1 MSRTRGRIPRH
12 YRLRVRTVRR
22 DPIDYDALAR
32 AALEQAAMN
41 QPQDQEG
48 DSEPPPAQRPR
59 RRGQRVTNRSKDP
72 RHDRLA

>member
-1 MSRTRGRIPRH
+1 MSRKRGRTSRY

-32 AALEQAAMN
+32 AALEHAAMN
-41 QPQDQEG
+41 QPQDQQG
-48 DSEPPPAQRPR
+48 DTEASPTEHTRHR
-59 RRGQRVTNRSKDP
+59 HQRVTNRSKEP

>member
-1 MSRTRGRIPRH
+1 V
-12 YRLRVRTVRR
+12 RVGTLRR

-41 QPQDQEG
+41 QAQDQER
-48 DSEPPPAQRPR
+48 DTDAPAMNDTPKDPELRPQHR
-59 RRGQRVTNRSKDP
+59 PHASNRSKEP